1 MCDLARLRRSA
12 ELRPV
17 HLRGIARRIA
27 FTLPEFALAIRHVSW
42 WLADAADVA
51 AVTEVR
57 ADDCDPA
64 RRDIDCRSPLANPV
78 CTRRLARAE
87 AAPKPRPPPRA
98 APAAGDTQPTLLGQY
113 GDWGAYT
120 ASPGGTRSAS
130 RSPSRRPRRPSRPA
144 ASRDQSYVF
153 ISTRPAENVRNEV
166 SVIIG
171 YPFKTSSDATAEI
184 GTAKFAMYT
193 QNDGAWIK
201 NVTEE
206 ARMVDAMRK
215 GADLT
220 VKGTSGR
227 GTQST
232 DQYSLKGLAQAL
244 DRAEQ
249 EVRVGALS
257 AVFRDAAARR
267 SAACAGSSCVPCGPE
282 SIVPEHGV
290 DRTVRNYRFRARA

>member
-1 MCDLARLRRSA
+1 MPSRRWADDRDRISRKRLRACRLFGVARLCA
-12 ELRPV
+12 
-17 HLRGIARRIA
+17 
-27 FTLPEFALAIRHVSW
+27 AIESGAAAAQASRH
-42 WLADAADVA
+42 AAA
-51 AVTEVR
+51 GE
-57 ADDCDPA
+57 
-64 RRDIDCRSPLANPV
+64 
-78 CTRRLARAE
+78 TRRAGSIEARGHARE
-87 AAPKPRPPPRA
+87 TRHDRNGARGSGRRA
-98 APAAGDTQPTLLGQY
+98 QPTLLGQY

-120 ASPGGTRSAS
+120 ASPGGNKVCFALAKPKTTKTE
-130 RSPSRRPRRPSRPA
+130 PA
-144 ASRDQSYVF
+144 GRKRDPSYVF
-153 ISTRPAENVRNEV
+153 VSTRPAENVKNEV

-201 NVTEE
+201 NVAEE

-244 DRAEQ
+244 DKIEQ
-249 EVRVGALS
+249 E
-257 AVFRDAAARR
+257 
-267 SAACAGSSCVPCGPE
+267 C
-282 SIVPEHGV
+282 
-290 DRTVRNYRFRARA
+290 